1 MLKILEP
8 LNEIHRYTGV
18 VSWRTDN
25 RSSFLEITVTERNI
39 KFSWENKTHIQS
51 EFEVLNQLYIVKV
64 QIILTD
70 IPVWMKMIS
79 NH

>member
-39 KFSWENKTHIQS
+39 KFSWKNKTRIQS